1 MMAQGGYSSTDDGEE
16 RSVSVYKR
24 TNDLTIFSSAPYM
37 HSGDFNELFLL
48 LFYYYSEDIDDS
60 FILPFMVRS

>member
-1 MMAQGGYSSTDDGEE
+1 
-16 RSVSVYKR
+16 
-24 TNDLTIFSSAPYM
+24 M